1 MILLAG
7 LLVATAALFLLALA
21 KGWLRPEAIPEL
33 ARRAGPF
40 AMLAYVGAVILL
52 ELCWAPRMWG
62 LLAGGALFGP
72 LHGALLSL
80 GADLCGA
87 ALCYALARG
96 GGREWVGGLLARR
109 PRANRIAELL
119 ARRRGALTVALLRV
133 CPIAHFTLVS
143 YAAGLTG
150 VRPVAFLL
158 GTALGILPGAVIYPI
173 AGDAALR
180 PGSPAFVISLA
191 LVVVALVVTLL
202 LGRRLLRREEASCG
216 CSPETTSA
224 SR

>member
-1 MILLAG
+1 MGGVRLPARVILLG
-7 LLVATAALFLLALA
+7 LLLVASGALFLVAIA
-21 KGWLRPEAIPEL
+21 RGWLRPEVIHEAV
-33 ARRAGPF
+33 RRAGPLS
-40 AMLAYVGAVILL
+40 MLAYVGAVILL
-52 ELCWAPRMWG
+52 ELLWAPRMWG

-72 LHGALLSL
+72 LQGALLSL

-87 ALCYALARG
+87 MLCYLLARG
-96 GGREWVGGLLARR
+96 GGREWVEQLLGRHPRTRR
-109 PRANRIAELL
+109 VVELL

-133 CPIAHFTLVS
+133 CPVAHYTLVS

-150 VRPVAFLL
+150 VRTAPFLL

-191 LVVVALVVTLL
+191 VVGVALVVTLL
-202 LGRRLLRREEASCG
+202 LGRRLLRGEEEG
-216 CSPETTSA
+216 T
-224 SR
+224 